1 MPTAPRPLNPA
12 EKLDWLRLLRS
23 ENVGPVTFY
32 QLLARYGSAAA
43 ALEALPEIARR
54 GGRDRT
60 LTPFAKG
67 AAERE
72 LAALDRAGARLV
84 AWGEPGYPAAL
95 AAIDDA
101 PPLLSIRGDP

>member
-12 EKLDWLRLLRS
+12 EKLDWLRLIRS

-43 ALEALPEIARR
+43 ALEALPEVARR
-54 GGRDRT
+54 GGRDRALT
-60 LTPFAKG
+60 LYPKA

-72 LAALDRAGARLV
+72 LLALD
-84 AWGEPGYPAAL
+84 
-95 AAIDDA
+95 
-101 PPLLSIRGDP
+101 